1 MSRLSSMMRFF
12 TITLAVAALAIPSF
26 AAGASSEALALVPAD
41 AATVGMVRLDELRS
55 SPLSGRLFTE
65 ADKATLDGD
74 TLKFMQDAGLD
85 PRRDVDLVVM
95 AVSPGTSPTDHQVL
109 VQFVGRYDIARLSS
123 AVKGR
128 GAVATTVDAGTYF
141 KLPENSDDGHHDGAV
156 AFVDNGL
163 VLAGTESA
171 IVEALSARKNGGTNF
186 RARSPLA
193 GDIAR
198 IDPSATSWLVM
209 DVPRS
214 SRLTGGHQTY
224 TGATSGP
231 GMAIASAIKHVSVV
245 TVWAT
250 DAGTDL
256 LFGATAKSSDDE
268 TRQLLED
275 TVRGMLAAWRLT
287 VQDKAPQ
294 LVSIIRQ
301 FEVKRDGDSVS
312 LSGKIP
318 AEMLKTL
325 ATTHHSTM
333 AK

>member
-1 MSRLSSMMRFF
+1 MFRLNSIAKSL
-12 TITLAVAALAIPSF
+12 TLTVALGALAAPTF
-26 AAGASSEALALVPAD
+26 AFTSSAEALSLVPAD
-41 AATVGMVRLDELRS
+41 AATVGMVRLDEMRS
-55 SPLSGRLFTE
+55 SPLSGRMFTE

-74 TLKFMQDAGLD
+74 TQKFMQDAGLD
-85 PRRDVDLVVM
+85 PRRDVDVVVM
-95 AVSPGTSPTDHQVL
+95 AIAPGTSPTDQQIL
-109 VQFVGRYDIARLSS
+109 VQFIGHYDAARLAAAAKS
-123 AVKGR
+123 R
-128 GAVATTVDAGTYF
+128 GAVAKVVADGTYF
-141 KLPENSDDGHHDGAV
+141 KLPQESGDSHPDGAV

-163 VLAGTESA
+163 VLAGTESS
-171 IVEALSARKNGGTNF
+171 VLEALAARRNGGTNF

-193 GDIAR
+193 ADVAR
-198 IDPSATSWLVM
+198 IDSSATSWLVL

-214 SRLTGGHQTY
+214 SRLTGGRQTY

-231 GMAIASAIKHVSVV
+231 GLAIASAIKHVSVV

-250 DAGTDL
+250 DAKTEL
-256 LFGATAKSSDDE
+256 RFGASAKSSDDE

-301 FEVKRDGDSVS
+301 FEVKRDGDGVS
-312 LSGKIP
+312 LSGTIP
-318 AEMLKTL
+318 ADMIKTL
-325 ATTHHSTM
+325 AAQHHNTM